1 MGREL
6 RVFVAA
12 CAGTVALWFGV
23 GAVIPDHYEVATRVA
38 IAAPP
43 EQVVPLLADFRSWR
57 EWSAL
62 TSTVRADTEFR
73 VEGDAGVP
81 GHRIVWRA
89 GSQEALLQLTAA
101 GAGGIEY
108 DFLSRVDGDSAVVK
122 HGHGSITARSNGA
135 GSEVEWREEMWPQ
148 GLQRWFA
155 WFGAQQDAVR
165 KFQESSLGAL
175 RMRLEPKPPMK

>member
-12 CAGTVALWFGV
+12 LAGTVALWFGV
-23 GAVIPDHYEVATRVA
+23 GAVIPDHYQVRTKVA

-43 EQVVPLLADFRSWR
+43 ERVVPLLADFRSWR
-57 EWSAL
+57 DWSAL
-62 TSTVRADTEFR
+62 ASTVRADTEFG

-89 GSQEALLQLTAA
+89 GSQTAVLQLTAA

-108 DFLSRVDGDSAVVK
+108 DFLSREGGDGAAVR
-122 HGHGSITARSNGA
+122 HGHGVITARSNGV
-135 GSEVEWREEMWPQ
+135 GSEVEWSEEMWPQ

-155 WFGAQQDAVR
+155 WFGAQQEAVR
-165 KFQESSLGAL
+165 RFQETSLGAL
-175 RMRLEPKPPMK
+175 RTRLEPKPPVK

>member
-12 CAGTVALWFGV
+12 VAGTVALWFGV
-23 GAVIPDHYEVATRVA
+23 GAVIPDHYEVATTIT

-43 EQVVPLLADFRSWR
+43 ERVVPLLADFRSWR
-57 EWSAL
+57 DWSAL
-62 TSTVRADTEFR
+62 ASTVRADTEFR

-108 DFLSRVDGDSAVVK
+108 DFLSRVDQDSAMTR
-122 HGHGSITARSNGA
+122 HGHGFITAHADGA
-135 GSEVEWREEMWPQ
+135 GSAVAWREEMWPQ

-165 KFQESSLGAL
+165 RFQAASLGAL
-175 RMRLEPKPPMK
+175 RARFEKPAK